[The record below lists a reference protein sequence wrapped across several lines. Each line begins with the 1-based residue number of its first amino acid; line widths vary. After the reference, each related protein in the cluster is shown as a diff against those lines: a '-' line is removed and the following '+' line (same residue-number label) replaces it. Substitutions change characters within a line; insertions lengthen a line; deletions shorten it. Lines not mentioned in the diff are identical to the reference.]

1 MSKCFL
7 LLVCLTAL
15 PSFANKDDFSNWRID
30 EEARFP
36 APEARQGVA
45 VDDTYL
51 YVISNAV
58 IGKYDKRSFERV
70 AQWSGPDEGP
80 IIHFNA
86 GVVFNDQLLLAHS
99 NYPDV
104 PMTGSLEF
112 YDPETLQPTDSHSFG
127 AYFGSVTWVLPYD
140 DGWLV
145 CFAHYANRAAEP
157 NRDPTWTNLVRFDRQ
172 WRRTGGWVFP
182 KALFAHIGGAYT
194 LSGGAFGPE
203 GLLYVSGHDAPELHL
218 LRFPEQGSEMQW
230 LASIPMPAEGQAFAW
245 DPEQPDRFYGISK
258 RNREVIVG
266 RLIRADHDE
275 R

>member
-7 LLVCLTAL
+7 VLICLAAL
-15 PSFANKDDFSNWRID
+15 PALGAELDIATWRIE
-30 EEARFP
+30 EEARFD

-45 VDDTYL
+45 VDDRYI
-51 YVISNAV
+51 YVIGNQTV
-58 IGKYDKRSFERV
+58 GKYDKHNFEPV
-70 AQWSGPDEGP
+70 AQWSGPEKGP

-86 GVVFNDQLLLAHS
+86 GVVVEDQLLLAHS

-104 PMTGSLEF
+104 PMTGSVEF
-112 YDPETLQPTDSHSFG
+112 YDPATLKPTGSQSFG
-127 AYFGSVTWVLPYD
+127 AYFGSVTWVLPFD

-145 CFAHYANRAAEP
+145 CFAHYGNRAAEP
-157 NRDPTWTNLVRFDRQ
+157 NRDPTWTNLVRFDDQ

-203 GLLYVSGHDAPELHL
+203 GLLYVSGHDAQELQL
-218 LRFPEQGSEMQW
+218 LRFPAQGSEMQW
-230 LASIPMPAEGQAFAW
+230 VGTIPMPAEGQAFAW

-266 RLIRADHDE
+266 RLIRGEDAE